1 MKLLKD
7 NRMDKMDID
16 EDDFK
21 SLIDHSNIDSE
32 EDITDFEDFE
42 NFYNLGG
49 DDLDSDGEIKELEF

>member
-1 MKLLKD
+1 
-7 NRMDKMDID
+7 MDID